1 LNCYFLKRNQAD
13 FYFHQIS
20 PYKNLLCLFFPLLQN
35 SSNGKGTTNA
45 GIDPARNPPTHSNG
59 GLAQWEQDAQLGIG
73 IFLYLHLRKPESAG

>member
-1 LNCYFLKRNQAD
+1 
-13 FYFHQIS
+13 
-20 PYKNLLCLFFPLLQN
+20 LQN